1 MYIYIYI
8 IYIPN
13 DLLLCICHIGLFQ
26 KKDKQG
32 MRIYFFEKKQKTLEF
47 SSFLLYPWK
56 CQAKQIFTPGHSGNL
71 CLTPWLGESKVKI
84 QPRRSIWKLHINS
97 TSFLINPWKF
107 HMLFLQYPW
116 KFYILTLL
124 FFFSGIAENYMMTV
138 YEKIFKDAKL
148 SMDYLLIQIGP
159 MFHIFCGLEFLP
171 FLFYLYIGN
180 FVVSIL

>member
-1 MYIYIYI
+1 MYIYIYTLY
-8 IYIPN
+8 IYQMIYCFVYVI
-13 DLLLCICHIGLFQ
+13 LGYSR
-26 KKDKQG
+26 KKTNRG
-32 MRIYFFEKKQKTLEF
+32 WGYTFLKKKKPLEF

-84 QPRRSIWKLHINS
+84 QPRRSSWKLYINS